1 MSEHHFW
8 ILCED
13 LKKTGLHKKI
23 PDLSLPTLALIFQAR
38 FRQNATNE
46 LLGSLIHE
54 SKPDIIH
61 KVWEVIFS
69 YFHSDACCPTPKMW
83 VKPDLT
89 IAEKNQK
96 FMDMIANYDD
106 LMAPLARLFAD
117 PLKKKRQGYFLLI
130 DSTKIPVIKSSD
142 AEFQK
147 KMFASHRL
155 E

>member
-1 MSEHHFW
+1 
-8 ILCED
+8 
-13 LKKTGLHKKI
+13 
-23 PDLSLPTLALIFQAR
+23 
-38 FRQNATNE
+38 
-46 LLGSLIHE
+46 
-54 SKPDIIH
+54 
-61 KVWEVIFS
+61 
-69 YFHSDACCPTPKMW
+69 MW